1 MKSNNRG
8 FLAICTVLLC
18 MFASLSHAE
27 VLREAYGTTT
37 DGKPVE
43 AFTLENAN
51 GMTFRAL
58 SLGALIDEISV
69 PDRDGEM
76 ENVVVALPGL
86 ADYEAS
92 SSFNRVIGRFANR
105 IAEGRFSI
113 DGVDYQLPVNNRG
126 MSIHGG
132 ETGFGRQVWQGSAV
146 SGEDGESVVFT
157 LTSPDG
163 EGGFPGRMDVSVT
176 YRLGADNSLT
186 IDYQAE
192 VDKPTVINLTQH
204 AYFNL
209 AGNSSRDVYG
219 HVLQIAADEY
229 TPSDGTGIPTGEYA
243 SVEGTPFD
251 LRKPDSVRSRI
262 ASAHPHMLQTRGF
275 DHNFVLSRTARDKP
289 EFAARLFDPESG
301 RIMDVLTTEPGLQV
315 FTANGMD
322 GSRLNAAGTALRQSY
337 AIALETQHFPD
348 SPNKPQFPST
358 VVRPGEQFR
367 STTILVF
374 SVSGADVK

>member
-8 FLAICTVLLC
+8 VLAICAALFGAL
-18 MFASLSHAE
+18 ASPSHGE
-27 VLREAYGTTT
+27 VLRENYGTTS

-43 AFTLENAN
+43 VFTLKNAN

-69 PDRDGEM
+69 PDRDGEI

-86 ADYEAS
+86 ADYEGSA
-92 SSFNRVIGRFANR
+92 SFNRVIGRFANR
-105 IAEGRFSI
+105 IANGRFSV
-113 DGVDYQLPVNNRG
+113 DGVEYQLPVNNRG

-132 ETGFGRQVWQGSAV
+132 AEGFGRQVWQGSAG
-146 SGEDGESVVFT
+146 SGEDGASVVFT

-163 EGGFPGRMDVSVT
+163 EGGFPGRMEVSVS
-176 YRLGADNSLT
+176 YRLGDDNSLT
-186 IDYQAE
+186 IDYVATA
-192 VDKPTVINLTQH
+192 DKPTVINLTQH

-209 AGNSSRDVYG
+209 AGNAARDVYG
-219 HVLQIAADEY
+219 HVLQVVADEY
-229 TPSDGTGIPTGEYA
+229 TPSDESGIPTGEYLG
-243 SVEGTPFD
+243 VEGTPFD
-251 LRKPDSVRSRI
+251 FRKPASIRSRI
-262 ASAHPHMLQTRGF
+262 ASAHPHMLQSRGF
-275 DHNFVLSRTARDKP
+275 DHNLVLSRTARDKA

-301 RIMDVLTTEPGLQV
+301 RIMDVLTTEPGVQIY
-315 FTANGMD
+315 TANGMD

-358 VVRPGEQFR
+358 ILRPGEQFR